1 METFFGHPIHELMA
15 ITFIATDLVALKV
28 EFAEQSKELTNRCMV
43 SRDLQGS
50 STIGARL
57 PSQMA
62 IMFSGLLGLLIFLLA
77 AIDNPFRG
85 AISVGPEAF
94 ELVYKQLM
102 QPGK

>member
-1 METFFGHPIHELMA
+1 
-15 ITFIATDLVALKV
+15 
-28 EFAEQSKELTNRCMV
+28 V

-50 STIGARL
+50 STIAARL

-94 ELVYKQLM
+94 ELVYEQLM